1 MPRLLIVDD
10 SVSVRKALER
20 ILAPHKLEVFTA
32 ESAEAALQV
41 LHDHE
46 PHLII
51 ADVVMP
57 GMDGFELT
65 QVLKAD
71 AKHKH
76 IPVILISGI
85 VNQSVHEQAKEVG
98 AIDVIK
104 KPFNPTDL
112 LPKIQKILNQSQ
124 ARHNTQA
131 QPSAAPIS
139 LKPSKDPSFAAL
151 ERQVEPFLSTEDIE
165 SVMLVTAQGDC
176 LLNLGREIE
185 DPATFAGY
193 FKFFTSAASVLGDK
207 LNANNLT
214 SVLLEYHDKVL
225 LMQRVNPEVSVV
237 LSLRDMTVLSVARFL
252 LNKQLPAITKA
263 LYAEAN
269 T

>member
-1 MPRLLIVDD
+1 MPKILIVDD

-20 ILAPHKLEVFTA
+20 ILAPQNLEVYTA
-32 ESAEAALQV
+32 ESAETGLQV
-41 LHDHE
+41 LNSHE
-46 PHLII
+46 PDLII

-65 QVLKAD
+65 QVLRAD
-71 AKHKH
+71 PKHKK
-76 IPVILISGI
+76 IPIILISGI
-85 VNQSVHEQAKEVG
+85 VNHSVQEQAKEVG
-98 AIDVIK
+98 AIEVIK

-112 LPKIQKILNQSQ
+112 LPKIQRILNQSQ
-124 ARHNTQA
+124 AAKHRHSLEQ
-131 QPSAAPIS
+131 AAP
-139 LKPSKDPSFAAL
+139 LQFTAHEDKTFKAL
-151 ERQVEPFLSTEDIE
+151 ELQVKPFLDKEDIE

-176 LLNLGREIE
+176 LLNLGKEID

-207 LNANNLT
+207 LDASNLN

-225 LMQRVNPEVSVV
+225 LMQRVNHDVSIV

-252 LNKQLPAITKA
+252 MNKQLAAIEKA
-263 LYAEAN
+263 LYASS
-269 T
+269 

>member
-1 MPRLLIVDD
+1 MPKILIVDD

-20 ILAPHKLEVFTA
+20 ILAPQNLEVHTA

-41 LHDHE
+41 LQGHE
-46 PHLII
+46 PDLII

-57 GMDGFELT
+57 GMDGFELS

-71 AKHKH
+71 PQHKQ
-76 IPVILISGI
+76 IPIILISGI
-85 VNQSVHEQAKEVG
+85 VNHSVQEQAKQVG
-98 AIDVIK
+98 AIEVIK
-104 KPFNPTDL
+104 KPFNPADL
-112 LPKIQKILNQSQ
+112 LPKIQKILNQSRAAKSLQ
-124 ARHNTQA
+124 SQEQVRPLQF
-131 QPSAAPIS
+131 SAHED
-139 LKPSKDPSFAAL
+139 KTFNAL
-151 ERQVEPFLSTEDIE
+151 EAQIKPFLDKEDIE

-176 LLNLGREIE
+176 LFNLGKEID

-207 LNANNLT
+207 LGARNLN

-225 LMQRVNPEVSVV
+225 LMQRVNHEISIV

-252 LNKQLPAITKA
+252 MNKQLPAIEKA
-263 LYAEAN
+263 LY
-269 T
+269 TST